1 MRIRALQSLRV
12 RFFILAL
19 SLGLFLMIGAYL
31 GYTKVAEAREETL
44 ANLEIRN
51 LLLEYSH
58 NIKTGLL
65 EAYKSL
71 DLFLLEPER
80 NDVRQQVTYSLDQTI
95 LITDIMLEHPSTV
108 NLELTETI
116 RLLQNLLKQLK
127 LHTQDLFETR
137 LQTTRQYPSMAVGNT
152 VLRPNRNEI
161 ISSFSLAMMELQDE
175 DMIRNDPDV
184 YVEFVKLNTIWSQLL
199 SNFRIY
205 LANRMGSFNEKT
217 LPVQEEG
224 IDILYG
230 SMQQQ
235 IEKLRQLDEKGR
247 LGFQVSSSISD
258 ISRHSEVWY
267 QGFKEIQ
274 LIHHSGEWRMD
285 SIIMADT
292 ITPLVDD
299 ILEILKIIDNQ
310 VEEQA
315 SADMY
320 SLSSAAYRQTYI
332 LLGAAAFGFAFV
344 AMILFSTEQL
354 VFKPLAAISRALKS
368 EAFGKPADLLPMT
381 HSNET
386 RDLVE
391 AFSEMRKQVLNR
403 QADLEYQTLHDSLTT
418 LPNRVLLKIRLEQ
431 TLSTAR
437 RKKQNV
443 SLFMLDLDRFKE
455 INDSLGHH
463 TGDHILQ
470 EVAKRLLTC
479 FRESDTVARLGGD
492 EFAILLPETDEEQSV
507 IIATKINQA
516 MADVFV
522 FEEIQL
528 YIEVSIGIAIF
539 PEHCNDEATLMQ
551 RADVAMYVAKKNQL
565 PYSIYNPDN
574 DEYTTHRLALIS
586 DLREALNK
594 NTLTLH
600 YQPKMDLR
608 TNSVFSVEALL
619 RWNHPSFGSIPP
631 PQIIALAEQIG
642 QINQLTYQVIDNAV
656 HQCSEW
662 LKSGLEINIAVNLSA
677 HNLKDSL
684 FTDEVQKIL
693 KKYKLPSGLLTLEI
707 TESAMMANPVHV
719 VEIINRLNTMGIR
732 LAIDDFGTG
741 FSSLSYLKQFDVDE
755 LKIDKSFIQ
764 EINSNHNDTVIVRS
778 TIDLAHNLGLYVIAE
793 GVESAEIQKLLEELG
808 CDGIQGYHLSR
819 PVEPSILTKWLN
831 KQDHSSTR
839 TATQKT
845 AM

>member
-1 MRIRALQSLRV
+1 MRIQALQSLRV

-19 SLGLFLMIGAYL
+19 TLGLFLMIGAYL
-31 GYTKVAEAREETL
+31 GYTKVTEARAETL
-44 ANLEIRN
+44 ANLEMRN
-51 LLLEYSH
+51 SLLENSH

-80 NDVRQQVTYSLDQTI
+80 NDVRQQVTYSIYQTI

-108 NLELTETI
+108 NLKLTETI
-116 RLLQNLLKQLK
+116 TLLKNLLQQLE
-127 LHTQDLFETR
+127 LDTRELFEIR
-137 LQTTRQYPSMAVGNT
+137 LKSTKQYPSMAIGND

-161 ISSFSLAMMELQDE
+161 ISSIALAMIELREE
-175 DMIRNDPDV
+175 DIIHDDPEI
-184 YVEFVKLNTIWSQLL
+184 YAEFIELNTIWSQML

-205 LANRMGSFNEKT
+205 LANRMGSFEERS
-217 LPVQEEG
+217 LPAQEEG
-224 IDILYG
+224 IDILYQ
-230 SMQQQ
+230 SLQQQ
-235 IEKLRQLDEKGR
+235 LNLLRQLDNEGR

-258 ISRHSEVWY
+258 ISTLSSNWY
-267 QGFKEIQ
+267 RGFKEIQ

-315 SADMY
+315 SADMD
-320 SLSSAAYRQTYI
+320 SLSSAAYKQTYI
-332 LLGAAAFGFAFV
+332 LLGTAAFGLAFV
-344 AMILFSTEQL
+344 ALILFSTEQL
-354 VFKPLAAISRALKS
+354 VFKPLSAISRALKS
-368 EAFGKPADLLPMT
+368 EAFGKPVELLPMV

-391 AFSEMRKQVLNR
+391 AFSEMRKQVHNR

-437 RKKQNV
+437 RKKRNV

-470 EVAKRLLTC
+470 QVAKRLLTC
-479 FRESDTVARLGGD
+479 LRESDTVARLGGD
-492 EFAILLPETDEEQSV
+492 EFAILLPETNEEQSV
-507 IIATKINQA
+507 IIAKKINQA
-516 MADVFV
+516 MTDVFI
-522 FEEIQL
+522 FDEIQL
-528 YIEVSIGIAIF
+528 YIEVSIGIAVF
-539 PEHCNDEATLMQ
+539 PKHCSDEATLMQ
-551 RADVAMYVAKKNQL
+551 RADVAMYVAKNNHL
-565 PYSIYNPDN
+565 PYSIYDPDT

-586 DLREALNK
+586 DLRDALNN
-594 NTLTLH
+594 NTLNLH
-600 YQPKMDLR
+600 YQPKLDLK
-608 TNSVFSVEALL
+608 TGNVFSVEALL
-619 RWNHPSFGSIPP
+619 RWNHPVFGQIPP
-631 PQIIALAEQIG
+631 PQIISLAEQIG
-642 QINQLTYQVIDNAV
+642 QINHLTYLVIENAV
-656 HQCSEW
+656 RQCSEW

-677 HNLKDSL
+677 HNLKDAL
-684 FTDEVQKIL
+684 FTDEVKKIL
-693 KKYKLPSGLLTLEI
+693 KKYRLPSGLLTLEI

-719 VEIINRLNTMGIR
+719 VEIIDRLNTMGIR

-764 EINSNHNDTVIVRS
+764 EISSNHNDTIIVRS

-793 GVESAEIQKLLEELG
+793 GVEKEEIQGLLTELG
-808 CDGIQGYHLSR
+808 CDGIQGYYLSR
-819 PVEPSILTKWLN
+819 PIEAEEFTKWLG
-831 KQDHSSTR
+831 KQEQGTPPAKS
-839 TATQKT
+839 QV
-845 AM
+845 

>member
-1 MRIRALQSLRV
+1 
-12 RFFILAL
+12 
-19 SLGLFLMIGAYL
+19 MIGAYL

-44 ANLEIRN
+44 ANLEMRN

-58 NIKTGLL
+58 NIKSGLL

-80 NDVRQQVTYSLDQTI
+80 NDARQQVTYSIDQTI

-108 NLELTETI
+108 NMKLTETI
-116 RLLQNLLKQLK
+116 TLLQNLLQQLE
-127 LHTQDLFETR
+127 LDTRELFETR
-137 LQTTRQYPSMAVGNT
+137 LKTTKQYPSMAIGND

-161 ISSFSLAMMELQDE
+161 ISSFSLAMIELQEENIIHD
-175 DMIRNDPDV
+175 DPEI
-184 YVEFVKLNTIWSQLL
+184 YTEFVKLNTIWTQML

-205 LANRMGSFNEKT
+205 LANRMGSFEERS
-217 LPVQEEG
+217 LPTQEEG
-224 IDILYG
+224 IDILYQG
-230 SMQQQ
+230 LQQQ
-235 IEKLRQLDEKGR
+235 LTKLRQLDNEGR
-247 LGFQVSSSISD
+247 LGFQVSSTISD
-258 ISRHSEVWY
+258 ISRLSDKWY

-299 ILEILKIIDNQ
+299 ILKILKIIDNQ

-332 LLGAAAFGFAFV
+332 LLGAAAFGLAFV
-344 AMILFSTEQL
+344 ALILFSTEQL

-368 EAFGKPADLLPMT
+368 EAFGKPVDLLPMV

-431 TLSTAR
+431 TLATAR
-437 RKKQNV
+437 RKKLNI

-479 FRESDTVARLGGD
+479 LRESDTVARLGGD
-492 EFAILLPETDEEQSV
+492 EFAILLPETDEVQSV
-507 IIATKINQA
+507 IIAKKINQA

-528 YIEVSIGIAIF
+528 YIEASIGIAVF
-539 PEHCNDEATLMQ
+539 PKHCSDEATLMQ
-551 RADVAMYVAKKNQL
+551 RADVAMYVAKNNQL
-565 PYSIYNPDN
+565 PYSIYDPDN

-586 DLREALNK
+586 DLRDALNK
-594 NTLTLH
+594 NTLNLH
-600 YQPKMDLR
+600 YQPKLDLK
-608 TNSVFSVEALL
+608 TGTVFSVEALL
-619 RWNHPSFGSIPP
+619 RWNHPKFGPIPP
-631 PQIIALAEQIG
+631 PQIISLAEQIG
-642 QINQLTYQVIDNAV
+642 QINHLTYLVIENAV
-656 HQCSEW
+656 QQCSEW
-662 LKSGLEINIAVNLSA
+662 LKTGLEINIAVNLSA
-677 HNLKDSL
+677 HNLKDAL
-684 FTDEVQKIL
+684 FTNEVKKIL
-693 KKYKLPSGLLTLEI
+693 KKYRLPSGLLTLEI

-764 EINSNHNDTVIVRS
+764 EIFSNHNDTIIVRS

-793 GVESAEIQKLLEELG
+793 GVETEEIQGLLTELG
-808 CDGIQGYHLSR
+808 CDGIQGYYLSR
-819 PVEPSILTKWLN
+819 PIEAGVLTKWLR
-831 KQDHSSTR
+831 KQEQGTPPANPQVYKESLS
-839 TATQKT
+839 
-845 AM
+845 